1 MLSYQYIHVPYNES
15 DYEKRIPSEEF
26 EHLKE
31 IEDQILGFVGKEN
44 LKTYV
49 VAAGIMYG
57 NGEKVFNEHFKVI

>member
-1 MLSYQYIHVPYNES
+1 
-15 DYEKRIPSEEF
+15 
-26 EHLKE
+26 
-31 IEDQILGFVGKEN
+31 LGFVGKEN